1 MSQDNNRKNITDG
14 ASFFTENELFKKK
27 ESQYLLRVFG
37 LSVLLFLVVGNVLT
51 TRDGAVS
58 YLLSLI
64 ASMLVINGY
73 DKVKNGSTHQS

>member
-1 MSQDNNRKNITDG
+1 LSQGNNRKNITDG

-37 LSVLLFLVVGNVLT
+37 LSVLLFLVVG
-51 TRDGAVS
+51 RDGAVS

-64 ASMLVINGY
+64 ASVLVINGY
-73 DKVKNGSTHQS
+73 DKVKNESTHQ